1 MWQHVEVAN
10 RVRKQTT
17 EKVGLISQKA
27 TRDAQD
33 IAFKFTQLNKDSSNS
48 VVLRGG

>member
-10 RVRKQTT
+10 RVGKQTT

-27 TRDAQD
+27 RRDAQD
-33 IAFKFTQLNKDSSNS
+33 IVFKFMQLNKDSFNS
-48 VVLRGG
+48 VMLRGG